1 MNPSEPQFQLEI
13 GAPPLIDV
21 PEMLGRMN
29 MTYRASMVPLK
40 TPQSIEEEERGIAAQ
55 PIQTASLAF
64 EKNRSQVRAALQ
76 AILAKVFLEY
86 GIPRRNGAD
95 LGSGATGAMVEELL
109 APHIDKDT
117 WIQVDTNPQAVRE
130 NRRRHPGSTIMQG
143 SYLRIRET
151 LHLDNTLDIATGLS
165 SFDSTQFIEHA
176 VGQVAIALRSGGYF
190 LHMQDVR
197 PGLLAGF
204 REMAAMGFQPPY
216 RVDMIRSNVGIEEP
230 IVYYLPDGRKMSVI
244 ELFRRNLGR
253 AIERNADMELLMNHW
268 ITARRTLPSET
279 PGRAYFQN
287 ILLSGFPTPVEE
299 VSAVVT
305 LARKK

>member
-1 MNPSEPQFQLEI
+1 MNPSESQFQFEV

-21 PEMLGRMN
+21 PEMLARMQ
-29 MTYRASMVPLK
+29 MAFRASMVPLAAPK
-40 TPQSIEEEERGIAAQ
+40 SIEEEERGIAAQ
-55 PIQTASLAF
+55 SIQTASLAF

-76 AILAKVFLEY
+76 AILGKVFHEY
-86 GIPRRNGAD
+86 NLPRRNGAD

-109 APHIDKDT
+109 TAHIDKDT
-117 WIQVDTNPQAVRE
+117 WIQVDTNPQAVHE

-143 SYLRIRET
+143 SYLRIRDT
-151 LHLDNTLDIATGLS
+151 LHSDNTFNIVTGLS

-176 VGQVAIALRSGGYF
+176 VGQVATVLKSGGYF

-197 PGLLAGF
+197 PGVGVGF

-216 RVDMIRSNVGIEEP
+216 HVDMVRSNVGIEEP
-230 IVYYLPDGRKMSVI
+230 IRYHLPNGGTMSVG

-253 AIERNADMELLMNHW
+253 AIGQSANMELLMNHW
-268 ITARRTLPSET
+268 VTARRTLPTGT
-279 PGRAYFQN
+279 PGRVYFQN
-287 ILLSGFPTPVEE
+287 ILLSGFPMPVEE

>member
-1 MNPSEPQFQLEI
+1 MYASESQFQLEV
-13 GAPPLIDV
+13 GSSPVIDV
-21 PEMLGRMN
+21 PETLGRMN
-29 MTYRASMVPLK
+29 MTFRASMIPLAAPK
-40 TPQSIEEEERGIAAQ
+40 SIEEEERGIAAQ

-76 AILAKVFLEY
+76 AILARVFEEY
-86 GIPRRNGAD
+86 DLPKSNGVD

-109 APHIDKDT
+109 APHIHKDT
-117 WIQVDTNPQAVRE
+117 WIQVDANPQAVHE
-130 NRRRHPGSTIMQG
+130 NRRRHPGSTIVRG
-143 SYLRIRET
+143 SYLRIQET
-151 LHLDNTLDIATGLS
+151 LKLDNTLDIATGLS

-176 VGQVAIALRSGGYF
+176 VGQVATGLTSGGYF

-197 PGLLAGF
+197 PGLLVGF
-204 REMAAMGFQPPY
+204 REMAAMGFEPPY
-216 RVDMIRSNVGIEEP
+216 RVDMVRSNVGIEEP
-230 IVYYLPDGRKMSVI
+230 IVYYLPDGRKMSVV

-268 ITARRTLPSET
+268 ITARRTLPPGT

-287 ILLSGFPTPVEE
+287 ILLSGFPIPVEE